1 MRSLLNKI
9 ARPARALIAGGV
21 ITALSGCGI
30 IYKTTGD
37 VLVSF
42 GQAELAPHLLAY
54 DDVRM
59 GCITGEAQTP
69 LLMSF
74 SEVGSHPE
82 KLGVMTYTT
91 AAVCAEQMALESELS
106 YLRAVNDGRVS
117 EAQDARIQ
125 QKRWSKIAAKRLL
138 KSYELMDEVYGPL
151 DEGECPKLNHE
162 LDQIVWLIGNIAGVQ
177 ALVADGAADGS
188 VGVPRNIVAKVE
200 RNAKCLNNDDWW
212 GAPQGLRAAVWTIL
226 PQLAPEGA
234 QPWQTLEQSAE
245 KGFESGVR
253 LGSAFYAISAYGKG
267 NNDRLRTAIR
277 DFAANGENINEDYAM
292 IDAIAEILVTG
303 LSDRLWTENTGKRT
317 PLNGLG
323 TFWDDAPSEPTMNI
337 DDLL

>member
-1 MRSLLNKI
+1 MRSLLSKI

-138 KSYELMDEVYGPL
+138 KSHQLMNEVYGPL

-162 LDQIVWLIGNIAGVQ
+162 FDQIV
-177 ALVADGAADGS
+177 
-188 VGVPRNIVAKVE
+188 
-200 RNAKCLNNDDWW
+200 
-212 GAPQGLRAAVWTIL
+212 
-226 PQLAPEGA
+226 
-234 QPWQTLEQSAE
+234 
-245 KGFESGVR
+245 
-253 LGSAFYAISAYGKG
+253 
-267 NNDRLRTAIR
+267 
-277 DFAANGENINEDYAM
+277 
-292 IDAIAEILVTG
+292 
-303 LSDRLWTENTGKRT
+303 
-317 PLNGLG
+317 
-323 TFWDDAPSEPTMNI
+323 
-337 DDLL
+337 

>member
-1 MRSLLNKI
+1 MR
-9 ARPARALIAGGV
+9 ARAG
-21 ITALSGCGI
+21 
-30 IYKTTGD
+30 
-37 VLVSF
+37 
-42 GQAELAPHLLAY
+42 
-54 DDVRM
+54 R
-59 GCITGEAQTP
+59 
-69 LLMSF
+69 
-74 SEVGSHPE
+74 
-82 KLGVMTYTT
+82 
-91 AAVCAEQMALESELS
+91 AEQMALESELS

-138 KSYELMDEVYGPL
+138 KSHQLMNEVYGPL

-162 LDQIVWLIGNIAGVQ
+162 FDQIVWLVGNIAGVQ

-200 RNAKCLNNDDWW
+200 RNAKCLDSDDWW
-212 GAPQGLRAAVWTIL
+212 GAPQGLRAAVFTIL

-245 KGFESGVR
+245 KGFEGGVR

-267 NNDRLRTAIR
+267 DNDRLRTAIR

-292 IDAIAEILVTG
+292 IDAIAEVLVLG

-323 TFWDDAPSEPTMNI
+323 TFWDDASSEPKMNI